1 MIKIYTIKNKKFNE
15 KLKLKDIKSN
25 SVKNNFLFIDCI
37 NPTKQEIDEISSR
50 FSISRPDIRLALD
63 KEARPRIMDLDDYSM
78 IIFASAKSSK
88 LRVATS
94 SFGMFIC
101 NNSLIIIRKDKLSA
115 LERFGQLKED
125 QKLKELSKGRGYMA
139 YLMID
144 FVFDNYFRIMDLL
157 EDDINMLETRVFKN
171 PDQNTVRRIF
181 RIKTDLIYLHKALT
195 ANREVIS
202 CIEKGYIKYLNE
214 KDIKRF
220 RYVYNDAAELIDI
233 EGTYRDILTGT
244 LDIYLSSVSNNLNE
258 VMKKMTAMASFILI
272 PTLISGIYGMNFRV
286 FPEIQWQ
293 YGYVFAIGLMVVSVI
308 TMYVYFK
315 KKQWL

>member
-1 MIKIYTIKNKKFNE
+1 MIKIYTIKNKKLNN
-15 KLKLKDIKSN
+15 KLALKDIKL
-25 SVKNNFLFIDCI
+25 KGIRKDFLFIDCI
-37 NPTKQEIDEISSR
+37 NPTKQEIDEISSK
-50 FSISRPDIRLALD
+50 FSIDTSDIRLALD
-63 KEARPRIMDLDDYSM
+63 KEARPRIMDLDNYSM
-78 IIFASAKSSK
+78 IIFASAKSSRSK
-88 LRVATS
+88 VTTD

-101 NNSLIIIRKDKLSA
+101 NNSLIVIRKDKLSA
-115 LERFGQLKED
+115 LERFGQLNED
-125 QKLKELSKGRGYMA
+125 QKLKELSKGRGYIA

-144 FVFDNYFRIMDLL
+144 FAFDNYFRIMDLL
-157 EDDINMLETRVFKN
+157 EDDINMLETRVFRN
-171 PDQNTVRRIF
+171 PDQSTVKRIF

-195 ANREVIS
+195 ANREVITG
-202 CIEKGYIKYLNE
+202 IEKGYIKHINE

-286 FPEIQWQ
+286 FPEIGWQ
-293 YGYVFAIGLMVVSVI
+293 HGYAFAIGLMVISVVI
-308 TMYVYFK
+308 MYVYFK
-315 KKQWL
+315 DKKWI